1 MDSAER
7 PAAATSDARS
17 KPGRKSTAIKREKIV
32 RSAAKLFL
40 ERGYESV
47 SINEIIAVVGGSK
60 ETIYSNFGNKAKLFE
75 AVVQQ
80 LCSDV
85 TINIDTRPV
94 GTLEQQTTRIARSFV
109 SIVLTPQIM
118 SFHRLM
124 TSIGREFPEAGRL
137 FYKTGPE
144 TVYRIFAEWIAHA
157 AGERHYPRRQGA
169 APARRSVARHAD
181 RRADP
186 ELADLGVGREGSR
199 QAHRSDGRTRGLGV
213 PERLRDRTAIEAAL
227 RPRPG
232 EAVAIEAAQKK
243 IKPVAHRSLRDV
255 CLSRSN
261 HSALTSI
268 RCVCN
273 E

>member
-1 MDSAER
+1 MTSLRKSAAQ
-7 PAAATSDARS
+7 AAGESSGSAA
-17 KPGRKSTAIKREKIV
+17 GMRKSTAIKREIIV

-40 ERGYESV
+40 ERGYDSV

-94 GTLEQQTTRIARSFV
+94 GTLEQQTARIARSFV

-118 SFHRLM
+118 AFHRLM

-144 TVYRIFAEWIAHA
+144 TVYRIFAEWIAMQQA
-157 AGERHYPRRQGA
+157 NGTIRADREPRRLAILLHDMLIGEQILSWLTSASGEKDR
-169 APARRSVARHAD
+169 ARRIDQTV
-181 RRADP
+181 
-186 ELADLGVGREGSR
+186 ELAVSVFLSGCESEPQSKPPSGRGRAKPSQSKPLG
-199 QAHRSDGRTRGLGV
+199 
-213 PERLRDRTAIEAAL
+213 
-227 RPRPG
+227 
-232 EAVAIEAAQKK
+232 KK
-243 IKPVAHRSLRDV
+243 
-255 CLSRSN
+255 
-261 HSALTSI
+261 
-268 RCVCN
+268 
-273 E
+273 